1 MGKVIGAASILLL
14 FLNSCVGKKK
24 HLELISQLESQYTS
38 DLSLKQATI
47 QDLQKVEF
55 DLRLD
60 LAERKGENNILN
72 VVRKELEGNIEDL
85 ENQIE
90 NLSVSATDQETQLK
104 LKVNALEKE
113 IAGLEKKLSAIGSL
127 TEGVE
132 QKLKEIKGVLDSL
145 PWSGFLVENVQS
157 GLLITMEEPLIF
169 KSDLAEITPSGLGIL
184 DTLST
189 LLEPFLRFEIA
200 VSVHTDTDKPN
211 RKFVDNWEFTML
223 RASRIVSFLTEE
235 TGFSPNRIS
244 GSGKSAYY
252 PKSSNSTPE
261 GKKSNRRIEF
271 LVRPSESFLIR
282 EIRMLLN

>member
-1 MGKVIGAASILLL
+1 MGKVIGAALILLL
-14 FLNSCVGKKK
+14 FLSSCVGKKK
-24 HLELISQLESQYTS
+24 HLELISQLESQYTN

-72 VVRKELEGNIEDL
+72 VVRKELEGKIGDL

-90 NLSVSATDQETQLK
+90 NLSVSASDQETQLK
-104 LKVNALEKE
+104 LKVNTLEKE
-113 IAGLEKKLSAIGSL
+113 IARLEKKLSAIGSL

-132 QKLKEIKGVLDSL
+132 LKLKEIKGVLDSL
-145 PWSGFLVENVQS
+145 PWTGFLVENAQS
-157 GLLITMEEPLIF
+157 GLLIIMEEPLIF
-169 KSDLAEITPSGLGIL
+169 KSDLSEITPSGMGIL
-184 DTLST
+184 DTLSS
-189 LLEPFLRFEIA
+189 LLEPFLRFEVA

-211 RKFVDNWEFTML
+211 RKFADNWEFTML
-223 RASRIVSFLTEE
+223 RAAKIVSFLTEE
-235 TGFSPNRIS
+235 SGFSPNRIS

>member
-1 MGKVIGAASILLL
+1 VGKVIGAASILFL

-24 HLELISQLESQYTS
+24 HLELISQLESQYTN

-72 VVRKELEGNIEDL
+72 VVRKELEGKIEDL

-132 QKLKEIKGVLDSL
+132 LKLKEIKGVLDSL

-200 VSVHTDTDKPN
+200 VSVHTDTDKPI

-271 LVRPSESFLIR
+271 LVRPAESFLIR

>member
-1 MGKVIGAASILLL
+1 MGKVIGAALILLL
-14 FLNSCVGKKK
+14 FLSSCVGKKK
-24 HLELISQLESQYTS
+24 HLELISQLESQYTN

-72 VVRKELEGNIEDL
+72 VVRKELEGKIGDL

-90 NLSVSATDQETQLK
+90 NLSVSASDQETQLK
-104 LKVNALEKE
+104 LKVNTLEKE
-113 IAGLEKKLSAIGSL
+113 IARLEKKLSAIGSL

-132 QKLKEIKGVLDSL
+132 LKLKEIKGVLDSL
-145 PWSGFLVENVQS
+145 PWTGFLVENAQS
-157 GLLITMEEPLIF
+157 GLLIIMEEPLIF
-169 KSDLAEITPSGLGIL
+169 KSDLSEITPSGFGIL
-184 DTLST
+184 DTLSS
-189 LLEPFLRFEIA
+189 LLEPFLRFEVA

-211 RKFVDNWEFTML
+211 RKFADNWEFTML
-223 RASRIVSFLTEE
+223 RAAKIVSFLTEE
-235 TGFSPNRIS
+235 SGFSPNRIS

>member
-14 FLNSCVGKKK
+14 ILSSCVGKKK
-24 HLELISQLESQYTS
+24 HLELISQLESQYTN

-72 VVRKELEGNIEDL
+72 VVRKELEGKIEDL

-90 NLSVSATDQETQLK
+90 NLSVSASDQETQLK
-104 LKVNALEKE
+104 LKVNTLEKE

-132 QKLKEIKGVLDSL
+132 LKLKEIKGVLDSL
-145 PWSGFLVENVQS
+145 PWTGFLVENVQN

-169 KSDLAEITPSGLGIL
+169 KSDLAEITPSGMGIL
-184 DTLST
+184 DTLSS
-189 LLEPFLRFEIA
+189 LMEPFLRFEIA

-211 RKFVDNWEFTML
+211 RKFADNWEFTML
-223 RASRIVSFLTEE
+223 RASKIMSFLTEE
-235 TGFSPNRIS
+235 SGFSPNRIS